1 MNPNMNKNKNNNM
14 IVKGYKGIMDLD
26 LSLVPENVRKIAI
39 DQHFEDIKEYNA
51 YQKSLPP
58 SLRYEN
64 TITKVSNQL
73 ALEQKHIRLRNEKKM
88 RDTQEKDDDRIARYY
103 RLHPKQNN

>member
-1 MNPNMNKNKNNNM
+1 MNPNMNKNKNKNM
-14 IVKGYKGIMDLD
+14 IVKGDKGIMDLD

-51 YQKSLPP
+51 YQKSLPS

-64 TITKVSNQL
+64 TITKIYNQL
-73 ALEQKHIRLRNEKKM
+73 ALEDKHIRLRNEKEL
-88 RDTQEKDDDRIARYY
+88 RDREENDNDRIARYY
-103 RLHPKQNN
+103 KLHPKQNN